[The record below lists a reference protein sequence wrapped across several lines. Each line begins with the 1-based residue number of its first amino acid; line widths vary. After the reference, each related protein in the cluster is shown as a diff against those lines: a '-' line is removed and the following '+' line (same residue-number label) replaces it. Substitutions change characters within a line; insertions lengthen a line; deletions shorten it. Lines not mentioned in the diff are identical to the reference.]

1 MLLNQ
6 RILPGCMLVSV
17 LVALSFPAGAVL
29 IESGNGN
36 TSAPSDDPGW
46 LNVGFLDTLN
56 AVYVGYGWVMTASH
70 VGISPGSEV
79 ILDGVSYSVQASSR
93 VVMEHD
99 ATHEAD
105 LHVFRISP
113 EPASLPVLPIRLG
126 TPLLNTALTLIG
138 RGWNQGASSSWGNG
152 GWNWVSPLTKRWGD
166 NKVGGRLSGMGPPI
180 ATDDVEIGAR
190 ITRSLIV
197 SFDSNGFTHEGI
209 ITGQDSGGALFIKN
223 GVWELAGINFA
234 VSTEPLQPASTSI
247 YGNDSL
253 SVDLSH
259 YRVQILA
266 AIRPCD
272 DGVDNDGD
280 TFTDLADPDCLWVGD
295 VSEEPACSDG
305 IDNDFDDLTDYPAD
319 DGCSSADALRED
331 DADDDLVL
339 DNEDNCLYLPNAGQ
353 EDADGDGCGDACDH
367 GPIQAD
373 ATGDHIVGLPD
384 FAVLSTQF
392 GSTTGGSADFT
403 GDGIVGTPDFAVL
416 SSEFGNFL
424 GPSGLP
430 PASRDLVECPL

>member
-6 RILPGCMLVSV
+6 RILLSCMLVSV
-17 LVALSFPAGAVL
+17 LVVHSVPAWAVL
-29 IESGNGN
+29 IDSGNGN
-36 TSAPSDDPGW
+36 TSAPADDPGW

-70 VGISPGSEV
+70 VGISPVSEV
-79 ILDGVSYSVQASSR
+79 ILDGVSYSVQTSSR
-93 VVMEHD
+93 VVIDHD

-113 EPASLPVLPIRLG
+113 EPAFLPVLPIRSS
-126 TPLLNTALTLIG
+126 TPSLNTAVTLIG
-138 RGWNQGASSSWGNG
+138 RGWNQGTSNSWGNG
-152 GWNWVSPLTKRWGD
+152 GWNWASPLTKRWGD
-166 NKVGGRLSGMGPPI
+166 NEVGGRLSGQGPRI
-180 ATDDVEIGAR
+180 ATDDIEIGAR

-209 ITGQDSGGALFIKN
+209 VTQQDSGGALFIKN
-223 GVWELAGINFA
+223 GGWELAGINFA
-234 VSTEPLQPASTSI
+234 VTSEELQPAATSI

-253 SVDLSH
+253 SVDLAF
-259 YRVQILA
+259 YRDQILA

-280 TFTDLADPDCLWVGD
+280 TFTDLDDPDCLWVGD
-295 VSEEPACSDG
+295 VSEEPACNDG
-305 IDNDFDDLTDYPAD
+305 IDNDFDGLTDYPAD
-319 DGCSSADALRED
+319 DGCSSATALRED

-339 DNEDNCLYLPNAGQ
+339 DDEDNCLYVPNPGQ
-353 EDADGDGCGDACDH
+353 EDVDQDGCGDVCDH

-373 ATGDHIVGLPD
+373 ADGDTVVGAAD
-384 FAVLSTQF
+384 FIILSGGF
-392 GSTTGGSADFT
+392 GSTTGGSADFD
-403 GDGIVGTPDFAVL
+403 GDTIVGAADFIIL
-416 SSEFGNFL
+416 SGEFGNFI

>member
-1 MLLNQ
+1 MNQ

-180 ATDDVEIGAR
+180 ATADVEIGAR

-197 SFDSNGFTHEGI
+197 SFDSNAFTHEGI
-209 ITGQDSGGALFIKN
+209 ITKQDSGAALFIKN

-247 YGNDSL
+247 YGNDSV

-272 DGVDNDGD
+272 DGVDNDCSGTADDLDSGLETSTGTVWFKDGD
-280 TFTDLADPDCLWVGD
+280 TDGFGDPNATLTMCVMPTGYVSNSDDCDDTAPSVYPGATDIPGNDVDEDCDGELLCYADGD
-295 VSEEPACSDG
+295 
-305 IDNDFDDLTDYPAD
+305 D
-319 DGCSSADALRED
+319 DG
-331 DADDDLVL
+331 DDDLERR
-339 DNEDNCLYLPNAGQ
+339 DDDPTPEP
-353 EDADGDGCGDACDH
+353 GC
-367 GPIQAD
+367 QKE
-373 ATGDHIVGLPD
+373 GLV
-384 FAVLSTQF
+384 AVDDCTFQ
-392 GSTTGGSADFT
+392 
-403 GDGIVGTPDFAVL
+403 
-416 SSEFGNFL
+416 L
-424 GPSGLP
+424 GH
-430 PASRDLVECPL
+430 RDV